1 MTIFIYWIIY
11 AFLGW
16 IVETTYVSVPKGHFV
31 ERGFLFGPVIPIY
44 AFGALFI
51 LYFLMPFSAHPLFIF
66 CLGLLLTSALEYIT
80 SFVME
85 KIFDMR
91 WWDYSERKFNING
104 RICLRNS
111 ILFGLLS
118 VFLVDFIH
126 PFVQNLLSHFTNRQ
140 LEYFAL
146 ISFILVTIDFTLSL
160 INLIDFKKYI
170 KDLHNYQLDVELWL
184 KEHNVPMSFDD
195 VIDNVES
202 VASTMDSKVKSKL
215 QEFNEAILEFK
226 NKNTKRQNR
235 YLRSF
240 PNIKSITFQST
251 IDKLRKRTKK

>member
-1 MTIFIYWIIY
+1 MDLFIYWIIY

-16 IVETTYVSVPKGHFV
+16 IVETTYVSVPQGHFV

-66 CLGLLLTSALEYIT
+66 TLGILLTSTLEYLT
-80 SFVME
+80 SYIME

-111 ILFGLLS
+111 VLFGLLS
-118 VFLVDFIH
+118 VVLVEFIH
-126 PFVQNLLSHFTNRQ
+126 PLVNQLLANFSTKQ
-140 LEYFAL
+140 LEFFAL
-146 ISFILVTIDFTLSL
+146 VSFTLVTLDFILSL
-160 INLIDFKKYI
+160 LNLIDFKKYI
-170 KDLHNYQLDVELWL
+170 KELHNYQEDVELWF

-195 VIDNVES
+195 VLNNVES
-202 VASTMDSKVKSKL
+202 AASTMDSKVKKKL
-215 QEFNEAILEFK
+215 QEINLALSEFR
-226 NKNTKRQNR
+226 NRNTKRQSR

-251 IDKLRKRTKK
+251 LDKLKKKTKK